1 MKIAE
6 SKFMD
11 DKQASF
17 PNILVLVLFD
27 TIHKPVVVEMR
38 ILSPLQLCMSKGLEK
53 DRLKQERMEK
63 ESRA

>member
-11 DKQASF
+11 DKQASI
-17 PNILVLVLFD
+17 PNTLVLGLSA

-38 ILSPLQLCMSKGLEK
+38 IVSPLQLCMSNGLEK
-53 DRLKQERMEK
+53 AHLKQERT
-63 ESRA
+63 RA